1 MPPASYQFLRGPG
14 QRIEDQR
21 GGIGPVVEVE
31 HVEYRPRQLIQRKR
45 SERLPRRQCRP
56 VDKAEV
62 PVRFDKPKARGLVGH
77 GVVEVGSG
85 RVGMNESLAFVSLLS
100 PPILGLPGSAVA
112 RLVELLTAGPSTWSY
127 QSSES
132 S

>member
-1 MPPASYQFLRGPG
+1 
-14 QRIEDQR
+14 
-21 GGIGPVVEVE
+21 
-31 HVEYRPRQLIQRKR
+31 
-45 SERLPRRQCRP
+45 
-56 VDKAEV
+56 
-62 PVRFDKPKARGLVGH
+62 
-77 GVVEVGSG
+77 
-85 RVGMNESLAFVSLLS
+85 LLS